1 MEITALRCPS
11 WGSSCGADWGCPRV
25 STAPSSQKGGYK
37 GLPGGGEVESLTP
50 EVLEGRSD
58 VVLRAVGWWELLV
71 MGAWLDWVTLG
82 VFSNLGG

>member
-1 MEITALRCPS
+1 M
-11 WGSSCGADWGCPRV
+11 
-25 STAPSSQKGGYK
+25 
-37 GLPGGGEVESLTP
+37 ESLTL

-71 MGAWLDWVTLG
+71 MGVWLDWVTLG

>member
-1 MEITALRCPS
+1 MVLIGGVLVLAQLRRLKR
-11 WGSSCGADWGCPRV
+11 GATRGC
-25 STAPSSQKGGYK
+25 
-37 GLPGGGEVESLTP
+37 PGGGEVESLTL